1 MGPPNGPDP
10 SEALLFCPNCG
21 TKNTETATTCTKC
34 GFNIKG
40 AAAPK
45 FKGTML
51 MMNHPSAAK
60 PAAPA
65 EAAPAAPPSPP
76 APADAAPA
84 GPANP
89 AMLKPNFKG
98 TMVGVAPPGGF
109 GAVQSAGAPAQGPAA
124 GYGPTL
130 AAPAQPG
137 ARPGGVNPVG
147 KTIVDDMG

>member
-21 TKNTETATTCTKC
+21 TKNPETATTCTKC

-51 MMNHPSAAK
+51 MMNQQGAKTPAPAPPGAAPEAAP

-65 EAAPAAPPSPP
+65 PVAAAPAPAAVKPS
-76 APADAAPA
+76 
-84 GPANP
+84 
-89 AMLKPNFKG
+89 FKG

-109 GAVQSAGAPAQGPAA
+109 GAAARPAA
-124 GYGPTL
+124 TAPMG
-130 AAPAQPG
+130 AAPAPQ
-137 ARPGGVNPVG
+137 
-147 KTIVDDMG
+147 